1 MGKFLR
7 AAAMIVGAVALAFT
21 GIGLAA
27 GLTLATAT
35 SFGIGVSAST
45 LFLASGALSIGAGL
59 LTKRPSGVGGGS
71 QTQFSADPNAGVPYA
86 MGRTATAGQIV
97 VRRAADGFGS
107 NAKNDLNDLVTV
119 LSGCGPIGGFVSFT
133 AEKEP
138 VTFDASGNAIGKY
151 HDIMFQ
157 DRQLG
162 ATPETSA
169 LQVTAGSSANPTGWT
184 ASHKLSGMAATLWRL
199 RYDSKKEVFFQS
211 GVPQPLWLIDGVR
224 CYDPRKDS
232 TFPGGSGSHRW
243 DDESTWEWT
252 ENPYLHALTW
262 CIGRHVIVAGKR
274 KRIAGLGALLDQ
286 IIVPMFVEGA
296 NIADANGWK
305 VGGVVYSRPDTKWNV
320 LKLILQAGAGQPL
333 RIGARIGCLVNTPR
347 VSLATITAA
356 DIVGDA
362 QLARAAPL
370 RSKINTVIPRYR
382 SPAHEWEIVPG
393 GEVSVSAYIEADGDR
408 RTKELEYPLVQ
419 NAAQAATLARYDIED
434 SREIGPGTFPL
445 KPKWLNYAPGDCLTL
460 DLPDTDNVKLLLLQ
474 RAIETDSIVTFTA
487 RSETDAKHAA
497 ALAQAGSPPPDAGI
511 VYDTTIDPPGVPE
524 WAVSGGGGGRIVLSG
539 GVDNG
544 LADSVIFE
552 YREAG
557 GDWVAAGIEPPT
569 ITEKVI
575 AGLAAGATYEVGV
588 RYRARGQAGGRLVVG
603 PVDLPVLELD
613 GGTPSDV
620 LARE

>member
-1 MGKFLR
+1 MAKFLR

-21 GIGLAA
+21 GVGLAA

-45 LFLASGALSIGAGL
+45 LFLASGALTIGAGL

-97 VRRAADGFGS
+97 LRRAADGFGS
-107 NAKNDLNDLVTV
+107 NAKNDLNDLVTI

-133 AEKEP
+133 SDKEP

-151 HDIMFQ
+151 RDIMFQ

-162 ATPETSA
+162 ATPESSA

-184 ASHKLSGMAATLWRL
+184 SSHKISGMAATLWRL

-211 GVPQPLWLIDGVR
+211 GVPKPQWLIDGVR

-243 DDESTWEWT
+243 DDEDTWEWT
-252 ENPYLHALTW
+252 EDPYLHALTW
-262 CIGRHVIVAGKR
+262 CIGRHAIVAGKR

-333 RIGARIGCLVNTPR
+333 RIGARIGCLINTPR

-362 QLARAAPL
+362 QLARSAPR
-370 RSKINTVIPRYR
+370 RSKFNTVIPRFR
-382 SPAHEWEIVPG
+382 SPDHEWEIVPG
-393 GEVSVSAYIEADGDR
+393 SEISVDAYVEADGDR

-419 NAAQAATLARYDIED
+419 NAAQAAVLARYDIED

-460 DLPDTDNVKLLLLQ
+460 DLPDTDNVKLLLLS
-474 RAIETDSIVTFTA
+474 RSIEPDSIVTFTV
-487 RSETDAKHAA
+487 RSETDSKHAA
-497 ALAQAGSPPPDAGI
+497 ALAQVGSPPPDAGI
-511 VYDTTIDPPGVPE
+511 VYDTTIGPPGALE
-524 WAVSGGGGGRIVLSG
+524 WALSTDGGGRMILSG
-539 GVDNG
+539 AVDNG
-544 LADSVIFE
+544 IADSVLFE
-552 YREAG
+552 YRPTG
-557 GDWVAAGIEPPT
+557 GDWIAAGIEPPT
-569 ITEKVI
+569 ITEKAI
-575 AGLAAGATYEVGV
+575 AGLDPGATYEASV
-588 RYRARGQAGGRLVVG
+588 RYRSRGQTGGRLILG
-603 PVDLPVLELD
+603 PVSVAGIEYW
-613 GGTPSDV
+613 GGTAADV
-620 LARE
+620 LAR